1 MSALMK
7 GFLGKVHLS
16 CPEFQTSLWTL
27 FHQTIA
33 TPSNASV
40 VVAQKE
46 RERETVEDMA
56 TKEDEATGTHIEERG
71 IEEHCSLLLGQ

>member
-1 MSALMK
+1 MK
-7 GFLGKVHLS
+7 GFLAKVHLS

-40 VVAQKE
+40 VVAQ
-46 RERETVEDMA
+46 RERETVEGMA

-71 IEEHCSLLLGQ
+71 IDEHCSLLLGQ

>member
-1 MSALMK
+1 MK
-7 GFLGKVHLS
+7 GFLAKVHLS
-16 CPEFQTSLWTL
+16 CPEFQTSLLTL

-40 VVAQKE
+40 VVAQ

-71 IEEHCSLLLGQ
+71 IDEHCSLLLGQ